1 MAAANMDT
9 KTKHKVVFTTD
20 RGDWHQQTALA
31 ASPEN
36 LAITMLRAPDKPVL
50 IAALQDAEFLISERF
65 GVIDAE
71 IIQQA
76 PKLKLIQRLG
86 SLVYDIN
93 LEAASQSGITVC
105 YQPVAGVISVAEH
118 LIMQILVLSKKLR
131 EVEAIALAASPDWGE
146 SLRTDEDTFAYNWS
160 GRLGVNQ
167 VWQRAIGII
176 GFGEIGAEFSRR
188 MKGWDCTILYNKRTR
203 LPERVEADLGLTYV
217 SQETL
222 FNRSDI
228 LVNLLPFVPGTE
240 MLLNA
245 DVFTKLKTGAY
256 LVSCGSGSTID
267 ETALADAIRTG
278 KIAGAA
284 LDTFEYEPIRANNP
298 LIAAAKEGFNILLTP
313 HTAAGTAD
321 HEGQIPDRSEDY
333 RNITRFLNNE
343 SLAYQIV

>member
-9 KTKHKVVFTTD
+9 NTLHKVVFTTD
-20 RGDWHQQTALA
+20 RGNWHQQTALA
-31 ASPEN
+31 ASPKN

-93 LEAASQSGITVC
+93 LEAASQSGVAVC
-105 YQPVAGVISVAEH
+105 YQPVRGVIAVAEH
-118 LIMQILVLSKKLR
+118 LIMQILVISKKLR
-131 EVEAIALAASPDWGE
+131 EVEAVALAASPDWGE
-146 SLRTDEDTFAYNWS
+146 SRRTDEDTFAYNWS
-160 GRLGVNQ
+160 GRLGVSQ
-167 VWQRAIGII
+167 IWQRTIGII

-188 MKGWDCTILYNKRTR
+188 LKGWDCTILYNKRSR
-203 LPERVEADLGLTYV
+203 LPEQAELDLGLTYV
-217 SQETL
+217 SQDEL
-222 FNRSDI
+222 FHRSDI

-245 DVFTKLKTGAY
+245 GVFEKLKTGAY

-267 ETALADAIRTG
+267 EAALTSTIRAG
-278 KIAGAA
+278 KLAGAA
-284 LDTFEYEPIRANNP
+284 LDTFEYEPIRADNP

-333 RNITRFLNNE
+333 LNISRFLNNE
-343 SLAYQIV
+343 PLVYQIV